1 MTYTIASSRAVSKP
15 VWHIPLPCVQRKT
28 PDDWQ
33 RNCPKHVEFY
43 IKNKFEKLVTLV
55 GFIIRTY
62 HDARSP
68 ESQISVRIFID
79 YRIPLFPNTL
89 TFPEST
95 MLHQDNVTVR
105 LSEKHVPQIYLQV
118 QNTLFVLINRNKIFS
133 FYSSLSSNSIL
144 SYDVSI
150 CRLYTIRFLISVT
163 K

>member
-1 MTYTIASSRAVSKP
+1 VTPLYPQKLALTSPTGGGRSVGMVRSRTKA
-15 VWHIPLPCVQRKT
+15 T
-28 PDDWQ
+28 
-33 RNCPKHVEFY
+33 EFS
-43 IKNKFEKLVTLV
+43 LVTLV

-95 MLHQDNVTVR
+95 MLHQDNVTVG

-150 CRLYTIRFLISVT
+150 CRLCTIRFLISVT